1 MILPF
6 AFIGW
11 ESLVLEFEYDRHRVA
26 ETHRHV
32 ALTGGLPFRR
42 FGQYGLPLRPRASC
56 RGSSVPVCWSASR
69 LSPRRISRLRCQY
82 VVLLCQR
89 RIGEARTQ
97 LRKTLRSSSPERGF
111 LVGYD
116 EYRLL
121 LYLFGLYLYRRDFDV
136 FVFEVHPAD
145 AGLYLGVIPYHIQD
159 VGDDRYRLL
168 VLYGFGF
175 GFLSVVTSI
184 ISTSST
190 VATGAITSTT
200 FFRAG

>member
-42 FGQYGLPLRPRASC
+42 FGQYAYRFVRERLVGALQYLYVGQP
-56 RGSSVPVCWSASR
+56 SVFLHDEFHGYGA
-69 LSPRRISRLRCQY
+69 LY

-89 RIGEARTQ
+89 RIGEAR
-97 LRKTLRSSSPERGF
+97 LYPVAEDVEVSSLERGF

-116 EYRLL
+116 EYRFL

-145 AGLYLGVIPYHIQD
+145 AGLYLGVVPYHIQD

-168 VLYGFGF
+168 V
-175 GFLSVVTSI
+175 
-184 ISTSST
+184 
-190 VATGAITSTT
+190 
-200 FFRAG
+200 